1 MAVSA
6 QEMEAKVGMKPVM
19 TVAPTT
25 PEDEAVAA
33 AQEGV
38 QESFEPSNVVFEV
51 PASPP
56 VVEGVT
62 ASIA

>member
-25 PEDEAVAA
+25 PEEQAVEA
-33 AQEGV
+33 AQAGV

-51 PASPP
+51 PAAQPR
-56 VVEGVT
+56 VEGVPT
-62 ASIA
+62 M